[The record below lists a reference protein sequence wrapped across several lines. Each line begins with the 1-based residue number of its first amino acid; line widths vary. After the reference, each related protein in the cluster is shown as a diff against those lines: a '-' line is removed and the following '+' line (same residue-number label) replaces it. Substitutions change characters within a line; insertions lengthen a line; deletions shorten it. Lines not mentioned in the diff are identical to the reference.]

1 MKRNLFVC
9 LLLGIALVA
18 CGDDD
23 GGSDTGPGE
32 DAAVDVP
39 GIDAP
44 GTDTGED
51 ADNPDCPATG
61 DVMITADI
69 TENTT
74 WSCPSYLLVGT
85 IFVTGDSTLEI
96 DAGVQIFGDTA
107 TPFSA
112 LIITRGS
119 QLVAEGTADE
129 PIVFTSGNADGER
142 ATGDWAGVALLG
154 SATINNGADAG
165 GGVLEGRLE
174 GIDASDDRALYGG
187 DDDASNCG
195 SLEYVRIEFA
205 GAELSPDNELNG
217 LTVAGCGTGTNISFV
232 QVHRGKDDGI
242 EFFGGTAGMDHV
254 VISGAS
260 DDSLDWDL
268 GYRGNIQFLVVH
280 QFAGIGDNGI
290 EADNLGSDEDATP
303 RSNPT
308 IFNAT
313 FIGTPD
319 TRGMVLREGC
329 QGTLRNFIIQDFGSE
344 PVDLRA
350 AEVDLSAEWPGN
362 LSIENSFFFNNGDY
376 PAEAGTDPEMDDY
389 NDDMGFDEQAA
400 IEDAARNNTFDTNPM
415 VGDTSETAPNYVPTA
430 DLSGQATPP
439 SGFDASGTY
448 AGAFEPSGTDW
459 SAGWTAYPLN

>member
-1 MKRNLFVC
+1 MNRHVFFSV
-9 LLLGIALVA
+9 LLVMAAAA

-23 GGSDTGPGE
+23 GGMDTGPGV

-44 GTDTGED
+44 GTDTGDQD
-51 ADNPDCPATG
+51 AGGDCPASG
-61 DVMITADI
+61 DVVIDADITAD
-69 TENTT
+69 TT

-96 DAGVQIFGDTA
+96 DPGVQIFGDTA

-112 LIITRGS
+112 LVVTRGS
-119 QLVAEGTADE
+119 QLVAEGTADS
-129 PIVFTSGNADGER
+129 PIVFTSGNAEGER

-154 SATINNGADAG
+154 SATINNGSDS

-242 EFFGGTAGMDHV
+242 EFFGGTAGLDHV
-254 VISGAS
+254 VITGAS
-260 DDSLDWDL
+260 DDSLDFDL
-268 GYRGNIQFLVVH
+268 GYRGDIQFLVVH
-280 QFAGIGDNGI
+280 QYAGIGDNGI
-290 EADNLGSDEDATP
+290 EGDNLGSDEDATP
-303 RSNPT
+303 RTNPR

-319 TRGMVLREGC
+319 TRGMVLREGA
-329 QGTLRNFIIQDFGSE
+329 QGMLRNFIIQDFGSE
-344 PVDLRA
+344 AVDLRA
-350 AEVDLSAEWPGN
+350 AEVDLTAEWPTN
-362 LSIENSFFFNNGDY
+362 LSIENSFFFDNGAYATETGD
-376 PAEAGTDPEMDDY
+376 ED
-389 NDDMGFDEQAA
+389 DDMGFVEQDA
-400 IEDAARNNTFDTNPM
+400 IEDAARNNTVGTDPM
-415 VGDTSETAPNYVPTA
+415 IGDTSETAPNYVPTA

-439 SGFDASGTY
+439 SGFDATATY

>member
-1 MKRNLFVC
+1 MKRNVFVC
-9 LLLGIALVA
+9 LLLGIAVAA

-23 GGSDTGPGE
+23 GGNDS
-32 DAAVDVP
+32 
-39 GIDAP
+39 
-44 GTDTGED
+44 GTDSGAD
-51 ADNPDCPATG
+51 SGDMPDGDNPDTGGDCPSG
-61 DVMITADI
+61 DVVITDDITAS
-69 TENTT
+69 TT
-74 WSCPSYLLVGT
+74 WSCPNYLLQGT
-85 IFVTGDSTLEI
+85 IFVTGDSVLTI
-96 DAGVQIFGDTA
+96 DPGVQIFGDTA

-112 LIITRGS
+112 LVVTRGS
-119 QLVAEGTADE
+119 QLIAAGTADN

-142 ATGDWAGVALLG
+142 ATGDWAGVAMLG

-165 GGVLEGRLE
+165 GILEGRLE
-174 GIDASDDRALYGG
+174 GIDASDPRAVYGG

-217 LTVAGCGTGTNISFV
+217 LTLGGCGTGTNLSFV

-254 VISGAS
+254 IISGAS

-268 GYRGNIQFLVVH
+268 GWRGNVQYLVVH
-280 QFAGIGDNGI
+280 QYAGIGDNGI

-329 QGTLRNFIIQDFGSE
+329 QGTLRNFIVQDFGSE

-350 AEVDLSAEWPGN
+350 AEVDLTAEWPTN

-376 PAEAGTDPEMDDY
+376 TDETGEED
-389 NDDMGFDEQAA
+389 DDMGFSEQDA
-400 IEDAARNNTFDTNPM
+400 IEDAERNNTFDVDPAI
-415 VGDTSETAPNYVPTA
+415 GDTSESAPNYVPTA
-430 DLSGQATPP
+430 TELAGQATPP
-439 SGFDASGTY
+439 AGFDAAGTY

-459 SAGWTAYPLN
+459 SAGWTAYPVN